1 MSIFL
6 LVLFFILLFLGIPIA
21 VSLGISTVLTVL
33 LFTDVP
39 LSIVIQSMYSSMNSF
54 IMVAVP
60 LFILAGIIMDEG
72 GVANRIFDFA
82 RSVIGWMT
90 GGLGHVNVLASLI
103 FAGMAGSSVA
113 DVASTGR
120 ITINAMTRNNYPLQ
134 YATGLTLIS
143 SMLASIIPPSILMV
157 IAASTAGVS
166 VGKALI
172 GGLIPGVIIAVAYMV
187 YNYIYCKRHDI
198 GEHVKFDV
206 KHLKRDFGKAFPAL
220 LAPVILLGG
229 ILSGYFTPTEAA
241 AVAVLYTLIVVLFIY
256 RDISIKEL
264 PSIFYRTTK
273 LTGTILF
280 IAVTAK
286 PASWV
291 FEYDGLPTRIAAA
304 ITNFSE
310 DKLVIM
316 FLLCV
321 FLVIVGMFM
330 DATAAIFILVPILMP
345 TISVVG
351 IDPVFF
357 VIFLVMLLSF
367 GLITPPIGVC
377 LYAACN
383 ITGLKLEQ
391 VAKAT
396 VPWIIITFAILVVFI
411 LFPSLVTVPL
421 EWYDMWQGE

>member
-6 LVLFFILLFLGIPIA
+6 LILFFVLIFIGLPIA
-21 VSLGISTVLTVL
+21 ASLGISVVMTVL
-33 LFTDVP
+33 LFTEVP

-60 LFILAGIIMDEG
+60 LFILTGILMDEG
-72 GVANRIFDFA
+72 GVAERIFDFA
-82 RSVIGWMT
+82 KSVVGWMT

-120 ITINAMTRNNYPLQ
+120 ITINAMTKNNYPLQ

-157 IAASTAGVS
+157 VAASTAGVS
-166 VGKALI
+166 VGTALV
-172 GGLIPGVIIAVAYMV
+172 GGLIPGILIAMVYMV
-187 YNYIYCKRHDI
+187 YNYFYCKKHNL
-198 GEHVKFDV
+198 GEHVKFDFKV
-206 KHLKRDFGKAFPAL
+206 LCKEFVRALPAL

-241 AVAVLYTLIVVLFIY
+241 AIAVFYTLIVALFVY
-256 RDISIKEL
+256 GDIGFKHL
-264 PSIFYRTTK
+264 PNIFYRTAT

-291 FEYDGLPTRIAAA
+291 FEYDGLPTRMAAF
-304 ITNFSE
+304 ITNISE
-310 DKLVIM
+310 NSLVIM
-316 FLLCV
+316 LLLFV
-321 FLVIVGMFM
+321 FLVLVGMFM
-330 DATAAIFILVPILMP
+330 DATAAIFLLVPILMP
-345 TISVVG
+345 TIAVVG

-357 VIFLVMLLSF
+357 VIFLVMSLSF

-377 LYAACN
+377 LYAASN
-383 ITGLKLEQ
+383 ITGLKLEE
-391 VAKAT
+391 VSKAT
-396 VPWIIITFAILVVFI
+396 IPWIVITFAILIVFI
-411 LFPSLVTVPL
+411 ILPGLVTVPL
-421 EWYDMWQGE
+421 TWIGI